1 MKETNMLSQDSQECS
16 PLCHSGDRRFESDR
30 ERLRPRFS
38 EGQSSVNQ
46 FHGRVI
52 EHGVVTQLAEVSDL
66 SSESCGFE
74 SHSRHQ
80 FVSRL
85 NGNDFS
91 WKHGIVAQ
99 LAEALGLEP
108 RC

>member
-1 MKETNMLSQDSQECS
+1 MPSQNSQECS
-16 PLCHSGDRRFESDR
+16 PLCHSGDRRFKSDR
-30 ERLRPRFS
+30 GRFDS
-38 EGQSSVNQ
+38 RSSGHE
-46 FHGRVI
+46 FRGRQI

-85 NGNDFS
+85 NGSDFS

-108 RC
+108 RG